1 MLLIFFIHSFPVFPV
16 LYYIPLDQRNKKKER
31 KKKKKRNW
39 NNSHKVLYTKEINR
53 NR

>member
-31 KKKKKRNW
+31 KKKKKEIGTIPI
-39 NNSHKVLYTKEINR
+39 KFYTQKK
-53 NR
+53 